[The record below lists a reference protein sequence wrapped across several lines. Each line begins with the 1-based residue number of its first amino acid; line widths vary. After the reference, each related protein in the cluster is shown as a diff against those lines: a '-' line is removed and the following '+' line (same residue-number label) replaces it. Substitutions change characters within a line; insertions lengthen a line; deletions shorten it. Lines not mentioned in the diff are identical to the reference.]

1 MSNLFVRKATGLV
14 RSWSVM
20 DAFIYAFFSIN
31 LVTLGL
37 YSFSQMYYFE
47 GGMVNALI
55 FSALFIFF
63 EVVVYAA
70 LIAVM
75 PRSGGDY
82 VWQSR
87 ILGGAVG
94 FILAITGWWFI
105 LWLWVP
111 LYGDMFR
118 HIVLVP
124 ILGVLGAQDTAL
136 WFAKEP
142 WGAFTA
148 SLMTLGIVSIF
159 IALGMK
165 TYSRIQKVSFYAG
178 VAGLAIVIAL
188 LLSGSP
194 EAFKTGFE
202 TNSIA
207 MFGAEPGV
215 YDATAALGTEAGA
228 VTPFTS
234 PMSSGPAILA
244 VFLVMPYLVFF
255 NLWPN
260 WGATLYGE
268 VRGATDFK
276 RNISGMGWALGITT
290 LLGVILLFAIRK
302 TIGWDFYV
310 QASAAWWNHAWYG
323 AEVALPVWPYPAL
336 LASFLTTNRFVQL
349 VVVLLMS
356 FWWFG
361 WSGTVFLSST
371 RVIFAAAFDR
381 LLPEKV
387 AEVNDR
393 TGTPINALLMMV
405 IPSILIAYLYNF
417 NVQIPIPNFL
427 VETLGFP
434 AVTGFASVTL
444 CSTLVIAVTYL
455 GTTISA
461 VILPY
466 VKPDLYK
473 SSPIAQYKVLG
484 IPLITIAGVIFGG
497 FLLFLL
503 YQWIFD
509 PNALYGIGYSIN
521 ENGLKNG
528 VSILYM
534 LLNYALAAGLYFG
547 FKSYRKRGGIDM
559 DKVQSEIPVE

>member
-14 RSWSVM
+14 RSWSVI
-20 DAFIYAFFSIN
+20 DAFVYAFFSIN

-55 FSALFIFF
+55 ISAIFIFF
-63 EVVVYAA
+63 EVIVYAG

-94 FILAITGWWFI
+94 FILAVTGWWFI

-124 ILGVLGAQDTAL
+124 LLGIFGAQDTAL
-136 WFAKEP
+136 WFAGTNN
-142 WGAFTA
+142 GAFVA
-148 SLMTLGIVSIF
+148 SLITLAIVSVF

-165 TYSRIQKVSFYAG
+165 TYAKIQKWSFYGG
-178 VAGLAIVIAL
+178 VLGLLIVIVL
-188 LLSGSP
+188 LLTGTNA
-194 EAFKTGFE
+194 AFKSGLDA
-202 TNSIA
+202 NASS
-207 MFGAEPGV
+207 MFGAQAGV
-215 YDATAALGTEAGA
+215 YEATAALGVEAGA
-228 VTPFTS
+228 ATPF
-234 PMSSGPAILA
+234 SGGALLA
-244 VFLVMPYLVFF
+244 VFLVLPYMVFF

-276 RNISGMGWALGITT
+276 RNISGMGWALGVTT
-290 LLGVILLFAIRK
+290 LLGIILLFAIRK

-310 QASAAWWNHAWYG
+310 QAGAAWWNYAWGYTD
-323 AEVALPVWPYPAL
+323 VVPALPVWPYPAL
-336 LASFLTTNRFVQL
+336 LASFLTTSKLVQFV
-349 VVVLLMS
+349 VVVLMS
-356 FWWFG
+356 LWWFG
-361 WSGTVFLSST
+361 WCGTVFLSST

-381 LLPEKV
+381 LLPEWAAKV
-387 AEVNDR
+387 DER
-393 TGTPINALLMMV
+393 TGTPTNALLLMV
-405 IPSILIAYLYNF
+405 VPSILIAYLFSYN
-417 NVQIPIPNFL
+417 IANFQ
-427 VETLGFP
+427 TL
-434 AVTGFASVTL
+434 TL

-461 VILPY
+461 IVLPY
-466 VKPDLYK
+466 TKPDLYK
-473 SSPIAQYKVLG
+473 SSPIAQYNVLG
-484 IPLITIAGVIFGG
+484 IPLITVAGVIFGG
-497 FLLFLL
+497 FLVFLL
-503 YQWIFD
+503 YQWLFD
-509 PNALYGIGYSIN
+509 PNGLYGIGLTNTSSVY
-521 ENGLKNG
+521 
-528 VSILYM
+528 YM
-534 LLNYALAAGLYFG
+534 LGMYVLAAVIYFG
-547 FKSYRKRGGIDM
+547 FRSYRKKGGIDM

>member
-31 LVTLGL
+31 LITLGL

-55 FSALFIFF
+55 ISAIFIFF
-63 EVVVYAA
+63 EVIVYAG

-94 FILAITGWWFI
+94 FILAVTGWWFI

-118 HIVLVP
+118 HIVVVP
-124 ILGVLGAQDTAL
+124 LLGILGAKDVAL
-136 WFAKEP
+136 WFAGTQN
-142 WGAFTA
+142 GAFTA
-148 SLMTLGIVSIF
+148 SLITLAIVSIF

-165 TYSRIQKVSFYAG
+165 TYARIQKFSFYGG
-178 VAGLAIVIAL
+178 VLGLLIVIVL
-188 LLSGSP
+188 LLSGSNA
-194 EAFKTGFE
+194 AFKAGLDA
-202 TNSIA
+202 NAVS
-207 MFGAEPGV
+207 MFGTQPGV
-215 YDATAALGTEAGA
+215 YDATVALGIDAGA
-228 VTPFTS
+228 ITPF
-234 PMSSGPAILA
+234 SGGALLA
-244 VFLVMPYLVFF
+244 VFLVLPYMVFF

-276 RNISGMGWALGITT
+276 RNVAGMGWALGITT
-290 LLGVILLFAIRK
+290 LLGILLLYAISK

-310 QASAAWWNHAWYG
+310 QAGAAWWNYAWGYVT
-323 AEVALPVWPYPAL
+323 EVPALPVWPYPAL
-336 LASFLTTNRFVQL
+336 LAAFLTTNKVLQFI
-349 VVVLLMS
+349 VVVLMS
-356 FWWFG
+356 LWWFG

-387 AEVNDR
+387 AEVNER
-393 TGTPINALLMMV
+393 TGTPVNALLLMV
-405 IPSILIAYLYNF
+405 IPSVFIAYMFNYN
-417 NVQIPIPNFL
+417 VANFQSL
-427 VETLGFP
+427 TL
-434 AVTGFASVTL
+434 A
-444 CSTLVIAVTYL
+444 STLVIAVTFL
-455 GTTISA
+455 GTTIA
-461 VILPY
+461 AIILPY
-466 VKPDLYK
+466 RKPALYK
-473 SSPIAQYKVLG
+473 ASPIAKYDVFG
-484 IPLITIAGVIFGG
+484 IPLITVAGVIFGG
-497 FLLFLL
+497 FLVFLL

-509 PNALYGIGYSIN
+509 PNGLYGIGITNTSSI
-521 ENGLKNG
+521 
-528 VSILYM
+528 IYM
-534 LLNYALAAGLYFG
+534 LSMYVLAAVIYFG
-547 FKSYRKRGGIDM
+547 FKSYRKRAGIDM
-559 DKVQSEIPVE
+559 DKVQAEIPVE

>member
-1 MSNLFVRKATGLV
+1 MSADLFIRKATGLV
-14 RSWSVM
+14 RAWSVF
-20 DAFIYAFFSIN
+20 DAFVYAFFSIN

-47 GGMVNALI
+47 GGMINALI
-55 FSALFIFF
+55 ISALFIFF
-63 EVVVYAA
+63 EVVVYAG

-94 FILAITGWWFI
+94 FILAVTGWWFI

-124 ILGVLGAQDTAL
+124 ILGVFGAKDTAL
-136 WFAKEP
+136 WFAGTSN
-142 WGAFTA
+142 GAFTA
-148 SLMTLGIVSIF
+148 SLITLGIVSLF
-159 IALGMK
+159 ITLGMK
-165 TYSRIQKVSFYAG
+165 NYAKIQKYSFYG
-178 VAGLAIVIAL
+178 GMLGLLIVIVL
-188 LLSGSP
+188 LLTGTP
-194 EAFKTGFE
+194 EAFKSGLDANAT
-202 TNSIA
+202 A
-207 MFGAEPGV
+207 LFGAQPGV
-215 YDATAALGTEAGA
+215 YDATVQLGKDAGA
-228 VTPFTS
+228 ATPF
-234 PMSSGPAILA
+234 SGGTWLA

-276 RNISGMGWALGITT
+276 RNIAGMGGALGVTT
-290 LLGVILLFAIRK
+290 LLGIILLFAIKK
-302 TIGWDFYV
+302 TIGWEFYV
-310 QASAAWWNHAWYG
+310 QAGAAWWNHAWLG
-323 AEVALPVWPYPAL
+323 ADVALPVWPYPAL
-336 LASFLTTNRFVQL
+336 FAAFLTTNKLVQI
-349 VVVLLMS
+349 VVVMLMS
-356 FWWFG
+356 LWWFG

-387 AEVNDR
+387 AEVNER
-393 TGTPINALLMMV
+393 TGTPLNALLLMLV
-405 IPSILIAYLYNF
+405 PSIFIAYLYNF
-417 NVQIPIPNFL
+417 NVEIPIPAFL
-427 VETLGFP
+427 VDRLGFP
-434 AVTGFASVTL
+434 AVTGFASLTL

-455 GTTISA
+455 GTTIA
-461 VILPY
+461 AIIMPY
-466 VKPDLYK
+466 TKPDLYNA
-473 SSPIAQYKVLG
+473 SPIAQYKVLG
-484 IPLITIAGVIFGG
+484 LPLITIAGLIFGG
-497 FLLFLL
+497 FLVFLL

-521 ENGLKNG
+521 ENGYKNG

-534 LLNYALAAGLYFG
+534 LLNYALAAGIYFG
-547 FKSYRKRGGIDM
+547 FKTYRKSKGIDLS
-559 DKVQSEIPVE
+559 KVHQEIPVE